1 MHSNFIKEK
10 TKLVIIFCA
19 NESSLKQYYI
29 LIYSLDEFSGCA
41 SLCPINISL
50 LGKTHFT
57 QHYNTHTH
65 INQPQK
71 PSYNTHFAITFLRDK
86 HGLQK
91 SLFEEVMINIRRTV

>member
-1 MHSNFIKEK
+1 MNSQVVLLCVRLTFHYLERHILPN
-10 TKLVIIFCA
+10 TII
-19 NESSLKQYYI
+19 
-29 LIYSLDEFSGCA
+29 
-41 SLCPINISL
+41 
-50 LGKTHFT
+50 
-57 QHYNTHTH
+57 HTH